1 MFNVSNGSTNA
12 DGDVPIGAVPDAAF
26 RTNANEVVVPVI
38 RGASFVETIVI
49 VFVTGVGVVEL
60 IVAEALS
67 VTWNVASRDVPGKS
81 PVLRN
86 VTACINAETRA
97 GVASAFK
104 VICNVDAFDVA
115 IVPITVPSKRTFAP
129 LVAL

>member
-1 MFNVSNGSTNA
+1 MLNVSNGSTND

-26 RTNANEVVVPVI
+26 RTNANEDVVPVI
-38 RGASFVETIVI
+38 RGASFVDTIVT
-49 VFVTGVGVVEL
+49 VFVT
-60 IVAEALS
+60 VALVPEALS

-86 VTACINAETRA
+86 VTACINSETRA

-104 VICNVDAFDVA
+104 LISNVDAFDVA
-115 IVPITVPSKRTFAP
+115 IEPITVVPKRTFTP
-129 LVAL
+129 LAAL